1 MNMLKINKLSKSF
14 REKRAVDGLS
24 FSVEKGEVFALLGSN
39 GAGKTT
45 TIKMILGLM
54 APDSG
59 DIELSEDIKVGY
71 SPDTP
76 YFPPFL
82 TGRETLEYYGA
93 VSGMKKDERRRQA
106 GELLEIVGLEDSRT
120 KVSKYSKGMTQR
132 LAIAQ
137 SLLGDPDMLILDEP
151 TAGLDAMGRIEMIQ
165 LIGRLKKA
173 GKTIILNSHI
183 LSDIEQVCD
192 RGIIMKNGTVLTE
205 WERNA
210 DNGGMSLQEIF
221 IETIGGIE

>member
-1 MNMLKINKLSKSF
+1 MIKCKEITKRFK
-14 REKRAVDGLS
+14 EKCAVENLS

-54 APDSG
+54 KPDNGS
-59 DIELSEDIKVGY
+59 IEHEDGIKIGY

-93 VSGMKKDERRRQA
+93 VSGMKKSERRRQA
-106 GELLEIVGLEDSRT
+106 EELLKTVGLEDSKT

-165 LIGRLKKA
+165 LIAKLKKA

-183 LSDIEQVCD
+183 LGDIEQVCD
-192 RGIIMKNGTVLTE
+192 RGVIMKNGRVLTE
-205 WERNA
+205 WEKNA
-210 DNGGMSLQEIF
+210 DNGGRTLQEIF
-221 IETIGGIE
+221 IETIGGIEA

>member
-106 GELLEIVGLEDSRT
+106 GELLETVGLEDSRT

-192 RGIIMKNGTVLTE
+192 RGIIMKNGTVMTE

-210 DNGGMSLQEIF
+210 DNGGRSLQEIF